1 MLCCSAASTPPT
13 EPPTLARIMSGSN
26 ELWRLSAAEVAT
38 LVRSRQVS
46 ALEVAQAALLRVEQV
61 NPALNAI
68 VEHRPQE
75 VLAQARAVD
84 AVIAR
89 DQDPGPL
96 AGVPVT
102 TKVNIDQA
110 GYATTNGLKSQRDLV
125 AQSNSPVA
133 ESLLRAG
140 AVLLGRTNTPAFSY
154 RWFTSNGLHGV
165 TRNPRNAA
173 LTPGGS
179 SGGAAASIASGMGHL
194 AHGTDIAGSIR
205 YPAYACG
212 VHGLRPSLGRVAAFN
227 PSAGQDR
234 SIGGQLMAVSGPIAR
249 TIADLALGL
258 SVMARPDARDPWW
271 VPAPLTGPD
280 APRLAAMCLRPDGL
294 DTQPEV
300 CAALLDAADR
310 LRDAGWQVD
319 EVAQLP
325 ALQEALALQLYFWM
339 GDGYQGMVEAAR
351 REGDVGAITALAGQA
366 HRVQS
371 MQLGDLSSALSRRLG
386 IARAWQLYLERYPL
400 VLLPVS
406 AELPFENDLDLRGPE
421 AYERVWR
428 AQLPMIAL
436 PVTGLPALTVSTS
449 LVQGVP
455 VGVQLVA
462 GRFREDLCLA
472 AGAAIE
478 ARGVPAAPIDPLPAG

>member
-1 MLCCSAASTPPT
+1 MPPS
-13 EPPTLARIMSGSN
+13 PQ
-26 ELWRLSAAEVAT
+26 LWRLSASEVAG

-46 ALEVAQAALLRVEQV
+46 ALEVAESALARVREV

-68 VEHRPQE
+68 VDHRPHE

-84 AVIAR
+84 AAFAR
-89 DQDPGPL
+89 GDDPGPL

-110 GYATTNGLKSQRDLV
+110 GYATTNGLNSQKDLI

-133 ESLLRAG
+133 ESLMRAG

-154 RWFTSNGLHGV
+154 RWFTSNNLHGV

-179 SGGAAASIASGMGHL
+179 SGGAASGIAAGMGHL

-227 PSAGQDR
+227 PTAGQER
-234 SIGGQLMAVSGPIAR
+234 VIGGQLMAASGPIAR
-249 TIADLALGL
+249 TMADLALGL
-258 SVMARPDARDPWW
+258 QVMARPDARDPWW

-280 APRLAAMCLRPDGL
+280 VPRRAAMCLRPDGL
-294 DTQPEV
+294 DTQPAV
-300 CAALLDAADR
+300 CGALRDAADR
-310 LRDAGWQVD
+310 LRDAGWVVD
-319 EVAQLP
+319 EVAGLP
-325 ALQEALALQLYFWM
+325 PLKEALGLQILLWM
-339 GDGYQGMVEAAR
+339 GDGYQGLVEAAR
-351 REGDVGAITALAGQA
+351 REGDLGAITALAGQA
-366 HRVQS
+366 QLVQA
-371 MQLGDLSSALSRRLG
+371 MQVGDLSSALSRRLG
-386 IARAWQLYLERYPL
+386 IARAWQLYLQECYPV

-406 AELPFENDLDLRGPE
+406 AELPFPNDLDLQGP
-421 AYERVWR
+421 ASYERVWQ
-428 AQLPMIAL
+428 AQMPMIAL
-436 PVTGLPALTVSTS
+436 PLTGLPALTVSTS
-449 LVQGVP
+449 LVDGVP
-455 VGVQLVA
+455 VGVQIVA

-478 ARGVPAAPIDPLPAG
+478 ARGVPPAPIDPQPAH

>member
-1 MLCCSAASTPPT
+1 
-13 EPPTLARIMSGSN
+13 MSLSPQ
-26 ELWRLSAAEVAT
+26 LWRLSASDVAG
-38 LVRSRQVS
+38 LVRTRELS
-46 ALEVAQAALLRVEQV
+46 ALEVAQSALLRLEQV
-61 NPALNAI
+61 NPMLNAI
-68 VEHRPQE
+68 VEHRPHE

-84 AVIAR
+84 AAFAR
-89 DQDPGPL
+89 GEDPGLL

-110 GYATTNGLKSQRDLV
+110 GYATTNGLKSQRDLI
-125 AQSNSPVA
+125 AQGNSPVA
-133 ESLLRAG
+133 ESLMRAG

-154 RWFTSNGLHGV
+154 RWFTSNRLHGV
-165 TRNPRNAA
+165 TRNPRGAA

-179 SGGAAASIASGMGHL
+179 SGGAAAAIASGMGHL

-227 PSAGQDR
+227 PSATQDR
-234 SIGGQLMAVSGPIAR
+234 VIGGQLMAVSGPIAR

-258 SVMARPDARDPWW
+258 QVMARPDARDPWW

-280 APRLAAMCLRPDGL
+280 APRLAAVCLRPDGL
-294 DTQPEV
+294 DTQPAV

-319 EVAQLP
+319 EVEQLP
-325 ALQEALALQLYFWM
+325 PLREALALQISLWM
-339 GDGYQGMVEAAR
+339 GDGYEAMIEAAR
-351 REGDVGAITALAGQA
+351 REGDVGAITALEGQ
-366 HRVQS
+366 RRLVQG
-371 MQLGDLSSALSRRLG
+371 MQIGDLSSALSRRLG
-386 IARAWQLYLERYPL
+386 IARAWQLYLERYPV

-436 PVTGLPALTVSTS
+436 PLTGLPALTVSTS
-449 LVQGVP
+449 LVDGVP
-455 VGVQLVA
+455 VGVQVVA

-478 ARGVPAAPIDPLPAG
+478 ARGVPIAPLDPIP